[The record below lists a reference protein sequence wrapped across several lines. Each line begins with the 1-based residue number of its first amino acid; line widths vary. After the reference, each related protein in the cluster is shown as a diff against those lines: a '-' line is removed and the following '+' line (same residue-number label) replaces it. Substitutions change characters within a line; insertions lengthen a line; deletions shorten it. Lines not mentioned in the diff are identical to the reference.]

1 MIRVLVADDQAL
13 IRGALAA
20 MLDLES
26 DITVVAQVGTG
37 EEVLAAARET
47 SPDVALLD
55 IQMPGK
61 DGFAAAEELRRNVPG
76 CRVLICTTFSR
87 PGYLVRAM
95 SAGATGFM
103 VKDAPPEE
111 LAKAVRKVSKGVRV
125 VDPTLA
131 AESLTHGINPLTSRE
146 KEVLLGVL
154 EGDTITETAKRLFL
168 KDGTVRNH
176 LSSAIGKTDTRTRSE
191 AALVAQ
197 GRGWL

>member
-1 MIRVLVADDQAL
+1 MIRVLLADDQAL

-47 SPDVALLD
+47 TPDVALLD

-154 EGDTITETAKRLFL
+154 
-168 KDGTVRNH
+168 
-176 LSSAIGKTDTRTRSE
+176 
-191 AALVAQ
+191 
-197 GRGWL
+197 

>member
-1 MIRVLVADDQAL
+1 MIRVLLADDQAL

-47 SPDVALLD
+47 TPDVALLD

-146 KEVLLGVL
+146 REVLLGVL

-168 KDGTVRNH
+168 KEGTVRNH

>member
-1 MIRVLVADDQAL
+1 MIRVLLADDQAL

-47 SPDVALLD
+47 GPDVALLD

-61 DGFAAAEELRRNVPG
+61 NGFTAAEELRRDVPA

-111 LAKAVRKVSKGVRV
+111 LAKAVRKVSKGIRV

-146 KEVLLGVL
+146 REVLLGVL

-168 KDGTVRNH
+168 KEGTVRNH